1 MRECATTS
9 AHGEGA
15 LQGSGGKIP
24 AMLEIRPLTSD
35 DVDAA
40 ADLTARIHAGEG
52 EYDGMVAMMKAAMT
66 HCPYMPPELCLGGF
80 LDGRLIAK
88 WQALD
93 FKTRIGR
100 TIVRIAGIQ
109 GVVAEPDENHK
120 GYPLQIAAQ
129 GLPLLDPEGFD
140 IALGF
145 AQRGAFYRRIGAV
158 PVMADY
164 ELTLDA
170 RRLPPL
176 RSDPFHVWTEAELP
190 RFMELYAEA
199 NKHRSGSMVRT
210 VEMWPWMMR
219 RPDEVHISDDGYIG
233 IRRHSDQIEIR
244 EVSGVTDDFHE
255 VALAK
260 LAAIAKDAGHR
271 LVHGAVPADH
281 PLTLAAIPYG
291 AKITTAYTKKSGC
304 LALPLSPLR
313 LMSRLQDEFEDRL
326 QASRFHDDRIDL
338 VLRCVGGETRLS
350 LNTGGSHTRKIEFSL
365 SPAAAMQ
372 LAFGYRP
379 LRGVVLE
386 ERRRAE
392 KEGLAPASLDEQ
404 DLLILETL
412 FPQGHPFMWYTDRY

>member
-1 MRECATTS
+1 MF
-9 AHGEGA
+9 
-15 LQGSGGKIP
+15 
-24 AMLEIRPLTSD
+24 EIRLLTSD
-35 DVDAA
+35 DVHAA
-40 ADLTARIHAGEG
+40 ADLTARIFAAEA
-52 EYDGMVAMMKAAMT
+52 EYDGMLAMMKAAMT
-66 HCPYMPPELCLGGF
+66 DCPYMPPELCFGGF

-88 WQALD
+88 WQVLD

-100 TIVRIAGIQ
+100 TTVRMAGIQ

-120 GYPLQIAAQ
+120 GYPRQIATQA
-129 GLPLLDPEGFD
+129 LPMLGPMGFD

-145 AQRGAFYRRIGAV
+145 AQRGALYRRIGAV

-164 ELTLDA
+164 ELTLDV

-176 RSDPFHVWTEAELP
+176 RNDPFHVWTEAELP
-190 RFMELYAEA
+190 RYMELYAEA

-210 VEMWPWMMR
+210 AEMWPWMMR
-219 RPDEVHISDDGYIG
+219 RPDEVHICDDGYIG
-233 IRRHSDQIEIR
+233 IRRHADRIEIR
-244 EVSGVTDDFHE
+244 EISGLGDAFHE
-255 VALAK
+255 IALAK
-260 LAAIAKDAGHR
+260 LAAIAKDAGHQ

-304 LALPLSPLR
+304 LALPISPLR
-313 LMSRLQDEFEDRL
+313 LLSRLESEFEDRL
-326 QASRFHDDRIDL
+326 QASRFHDEQIEL
-338 VLRCVGGETRLS
+338 VLRCVGGESRLS
-350 LNTGGSHTRKIEFSL
+350 LNPAGRQTRKIEFSL

-392 KEGLAPASLDEQ
+392 KEGFAPTSLDER
-404 DLLILETL
+404 DLLVLETL
-412 FPQGHPFMWYTDRY
+412 FPHGHPFMWYTDRY